1 MKKENKVKET
11 KNKVVKNKKDV
22 KGKSKDFLK
31 RTVVLVLIF
40 GMLISTFSYL
50 IYAMQSVM

>member
-11 KNKVVKNKKDV
+11 KNKVVKNRKDV

>member
-40 GMLISTFSYL
+40 GMLVSTFSYL

>member
-11 KNKVVKNKKDV
+11 KNKIVKNKKDV

-40 GMLISTFSYL
+40 GMLVSTFSYL